1 MSDSFDFDTPVERR
15 GTDSEKW
22 QRWAGRDVL
31 PLWVADMDFAAP
43 PPVVAALRERVG
55 HGVFGY
61 ALPDADHGQAVVDAL
76 AHLGVRHVD
85 LPCSPERVLEALRD
99 ATAGEDPGTLAYAP

>member
-1 MSDSFDFDTPVERR
+1 MTADFDFDTPRERR

-43 PPVVAALRERVG
+43 PPVIDALRRRVE

-61 ALPDADHGQAVVDAL
+61 AMPDPRL
-76 AHLGVRHVD
+76 A
-85 LPCSPERVLEALRD
+85 RVLAAALERSCGWRV
-99 ATAGEDPGTLAYAP
+99 AKSASSSSSSRRQARPTGLCG